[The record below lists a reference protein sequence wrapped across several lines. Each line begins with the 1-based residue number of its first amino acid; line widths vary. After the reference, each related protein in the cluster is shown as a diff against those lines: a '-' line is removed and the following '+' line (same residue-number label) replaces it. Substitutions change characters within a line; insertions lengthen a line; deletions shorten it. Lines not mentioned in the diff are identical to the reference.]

1 LILFHTINGKFYAI
15 AVVLI
20 FLFSLGYGILAF
32 FLHDQQQNTMLMH
45 KAVTI
50 EREIRTLNDMFY
62 EIRFWEE
69 AVLGSKYPDAEK
81 KFSLVIEQFRK
92 RTSKMHNM
100 ELDTSIKEKTDLI
113 LKNLTQYEEDF
124 NQIIQ
129 YKTEQILN
137 RTCMDTG
144 YNSLVSNVLISK
156 RTHLL
161 KPLFNLTHFL
171 TTYRID
177 RRKSEYQALMLVVN
191 YLESKFLQAQIMD
204 NRMKG
209 YVQKFK
215 TLLTKDFELEQEI
228 VLINARF
235 DVISAQ
241 LMSLMTEIS
250 RESENVLKVKF
261 KEASESRRKFNT
273 IFLILTVASI
283 LILLIIL
290 GVIARKI
297 IYPIKSMAFVMKEIE
312 NKNIS
317 SRFDYHGNKNN
328 EFMQLGFVFN
338 KMLDTLQANNEQLLS
353 YQDELE
359 KKIMELALREKELKN
374 HREKLEI
381 TVKERTADLTI
392 ANTLLKT
399 SIKEKDILLKEIHHR
414 VKNNLQIISSLL
426 KLQARHTKDIEST
439 IMFKDSQDRII
450 TMALIHEQLYQSK
463 NLSNIDFGAYIRQL
477 ADSLLRSFGQESMR
491 ISLDIESDN
500 IFLGIDTAVPCG
512 LIINELVS
520 NSLKYAFP
528 AHKKGIISITNRL
541 VNKNKIEMVIKD
553 NGIGIQKDLD
563 FRNTETFGLQ
573 LITDLVE
580 HQLAGEIEINQDKGT
595 EFRIRFKYL
604 NSSERI

>member
-1 LILFHTINGKFYAI
+1 MFHTINSKFYAI

-20 FLFSLGYGILAF
+20 FLFSLGYGILAL
-32 FLHDQQQNTMLMH
+32 FLYNQQQNTMRMQE
-45 KAVTI
+45 AVTI
-50 EREIRTLNDMFY
+50 EREIRTLHDMFY
-62 EIRFWEE
+62 EIRFWEQ
-69 AVLGSKYPDAEK
+69 AVLARKHPDAEK
-81 KFSLVIEQFRK
+81 KFSLVIEQFKK
-92 RTSKMHNM
+92 RISKMHNR
-100 ELDTSIKEKTDLI
+100 ELDTSIKEKTGLI
-113 LKNLTQYEEDF
+113 FKNLSQYEEDF
-124 NQIIQ
+124 NQIFQ

-137 RTCMDTG
+137 KTCMDTG
-144 YNSLVSNVLISK
+144 YDSLVSNVLVSN

-171 TTYRID
+171 TNYRID

-191 YLESKFLQAQIMD
+191 YIESKFLQAQLMD

-215 TLLTKDFELEQEI
+215 TLLTKNFELEQEI
-228 VLINARF
+228 VSINAHF
-235 DVISAQ
+235 DAISAQ

-250 RESENVLKVKF
+250 REAENVLKVKF
-261 KEASESRRKFNT
+261 QEADKNRKKFNRVFF
-273 IFLILTVASI
+273 ISTVASI

-290 GVIARKI
+290 AVMARKI
-297 IYPIKSMAFVMKEIE
+297 IYPIRSMACVIKEIE

-317 SRFDYHGNKNN
+317 SRFDYHGNKKN
-328 EFMQLGFVFN
+328 EFIQLGLVFN
-338 KMLDTLQANNEQLLS
+338 NMLDTLQANNKQLLT

-359 KKIMELALREKELKN
+359 KKILELALREKELKN
-374 HREKLEI
+374 HRKKLEI
-381 TVKERTADLTI
+381 TVKERTADLTL

-399 SIKEKDILLKEIHHR
+399 SVKEKDVLLKEIHHR

-439 IMFKDSQDRII
+439 IMFKDSQDRI
-450 TMALIHEQLYQSK
+450 TSMALIHEQLYQSK
-463 NLSNIDFGAYIRQL
+463 DLSNIDFGAYIRQL
-477 ADSLLRSFGQESMR
+477 ADSLLRSFGQESRR
-491 ISLDIESDN
+491 ITVDIDSDN

-520 NSLKYAFP
+520 NSLKYAFSE
-528 AHKKGIISITNRL
+528 HEKGVISIINRL

-553 NGIGIQKDLD
+553 NGSGIPEDLD

-595 EFRIRFKYL
+595 AFRIRFKYL
-604 NSSERI
+604 NANQGT